1 MSHYIT
7 LPIDPN
13 GVIDPDEQIEDII
26 TRSMSLPFGTT
37 DVFIYSHGWWTDADS
52 ALKEYNIATTDFI
65 YLIRQAGIHIQNPA
79 MYPFLIGVHWPSAI
93 EQAPNGI
100 AQLLDPLTFYT
111 MQQRADDVGEEGV
124 YAVLRLVL
132 NNCRAGANVRI
143 TMFGHS
149 FGCKV
154 VCAALQK
161 LVTSNIPLPANV
173 SFAIVLLQ
181 AAFSTTRLD
190 KGESYGDVVPA
201 LGNRLRVLI
210 SRSDVDFALRD
221 AYPLAQVID
230 IFSKPRGAITALGF
244 TGPSAATLQ
253 SFQSPLQI
261 DVKWGDQF
269 LGQSGIRQPPAL
281 VVANLTPLHTDN
293 QNTYNGGAAGHHSDI
308 FRDEIYS
315 LMGWFLFG

>member
-13 GVIDPDEQIEDII
+13 GVIDPDELIEDII
-26 TRSMSLPFGTT
+26 QRSMSAAFGTT
-37 DVFIYSHGWWTDADS
+37 NVFIYSHGWWTDANS
-52 ALKEYNIATTDFI
+52 ALKQYNIATTDFI
-65 YLIRQAGIHIQNPA
+65 YLIRQLGLPVQNLT
-79 MYPFLIGVHWPSAI
+79 MYPFLIGVHWPSAV
-93 EQAPNGI
+93 EDAPEGI
-100 AQLLDPLTFYT
+100 AKLLDPLTFYT
-111 MQQRADDVGEEGV
+111 MEKRADDIGEEGV
-124 YAVLRLVL
+124 YAVLRLIMKYSP
-132 NNCRAGANVRI
+132 AGTNVRI

-161 LVTSNIPLPANV
+161 LAANNIAIPVNV

-190 KGESYGDVVPA
+190 KGELYGDVVPV

-210 SRSDVDFALRD
+210 SRSDVDNALRN
-221 AYPLAQVID
+221 AYPLAQMID
-230 IFSKPRGAITALGF
+230 IFSRDKEATTALGF

-253 SFQSPLQI
+253 SFQNPLQL
-261 DVKWGDQF
+261 DVKWGDRF
-269 LGQSGIRQPPAL
+269 LGRVGIARPTDL
-281 VVANLTPLHTDN
+281 LVANLTPLQTDPR
-293 QNTYNGGAAGHHSDI
+293 NTYHGGLAGHHSDI

-315 LMGWFLFG
+315 LMGWFMFG